1 MRSLILIFV
10 YLSKDI
16 SKRWLETPGAVLA
29 RVSIAVSLCLLFLL
43 MQAGFILA
51 ERAIEKKIESF
62 GINSMILRTSASANG
77 AFRPE
82 LSTLFEPLAEDG
94 LYFPFSFLFSLAE
107 LSNGE
112 KVRVVV
118 YGEDALPALS
128 EMIEGF
134 DHLQN
139 DVILLAHGYP
149 VSLIERV
156 RLKDNFFDSV
166 VVYPPAVLRFVTLSK
181 PVLFIPKSKIHA
193 IGLKDM
199 QESLFYLSDKPGK
212 LEGVIESMEALLEAE
227 GFERYNL
234 TSPVQWVGE
243 LKDLR
248 EARTRAQA
256 FGGVFVGMLVVLIFG
271 SIAVFEYRQNIFAT
285 ALFKSF
291 GLSSL
296 HLAARYLVESLLLL
310 GLAFCCAVE
319 LAKLIHEFVFV
330 LAGFDSE
337 LAALGRLNPY
347 LLSDQPVLLGI
358 LGVAGFVSVLP
369 VFLGLCKPVGKS
381 LG

>member
-1 MRSLILIFV
+1 MRSLILIVV

-16 SKRWLETPGAVLA
+16 SKRWFETPGAVLA

-51 ERAIEKKIESF
+51 EHAIEKKIESF
-62 GINSMILRTSASANG
+62 GINSMILRTSSPSNG
-77 AFRPE
+77 SLRPE
-82 LSTLFEPLAEDG
+82 LSTLFEPLAEEG
-94 LYFPFSFLFSLAE
+94 LYFPFSSLYSLAE

-112 KVRVVV
+112 KMRVIV

-128 EMIEGF
+128 EMIDGF
-134 DHLQN
+134 DQLQA
-139 DVILLAHGYP
+139 DAFLLAHGYP
-149 VSLIERV
+149 ESLIERV
-156 RLKDNFFDSV
+156 RLRDNFFDSV

-181 PVLFIPKSKIHA
+181 PVLFIPAAKIHA
-193 IGLKDM
+193 IGLNGM
-199 QESLFYLSDKPGK
+199 QESLFYVSDEPGE
-212 LEGVIESMEALLEAE
+212 LEQVIESMEAVLEAE
-227 GFERYNL
+227 GFQRYNL

-248 EARTRAQA
+248 QSRIKAQA
-256 FGGVFVGMLVVLIFG
+256 FGGVFVGLLVILIFG

-296 HLAARYLVESLLLL
+296 HLAVRYLLESLLLL
-310 GLAFCCAVE
+310 GIAFYSAIKLAE
-319 LAKLIHEFVFV
+319 LIHEFVFV

-337 LAALGRLNPY
+337 FVNLKLFNPY
-347 LLSDQPVLLGI
+347 VLSDQRVLLAI
-358 LGVAGFVSVLP
+358 LGVAGVVAVLP

>member
-1 MRSLILIFV
+1 MRSLILIAV

-29 RVSIAVSLCLLFLL
+29 RVSIAISLCLLFLL

-51 ERAIEKKIESF
+51 EHAIERKIESF
-62 GINSMILRTSASANG
+62 GINSMILRTSPPGSG
-77 AFRPE
+77 ALRPE
-82 LSTLFEPLAEDG
+82 LSTLFEPLAEEG
-94 LYFPFSFLFSLAE
+94 LYFPFSALFSLAE

-112 KVRVVV
+112 KVRVIV

-128 EMIEGF
+128 EMIDGF
-134 DHLQN
+134 DQLQA
-139 DVILLAHGYP
+139 DAFLLAYGYP
-149 VSLIERV
+149 ESLIERV
-156 RLKDNFFDSV
+156 RLGDNFFDSV
-166 VVYPPAVLRFVTLSK
+166 VVYPPPVLRFVTLSK
-181 PVLFIPKSKIHA
+181 PVLFIPASKIHA
-193 IGLKDM
+193 IGQKGM
-199 QESLFYLSDKPGK
+199 QESLFYVSDEPGK
-212 LEGVIESMEALLEAE
+212 LEQVIESMEAVLEEE
-227 GFERYNL
+227 GFQRYNL

-243 LKDLR
+243 LKELKH
-248 EARTRAQA
+248 TRIKAQA
-256 FGGVFVGMLVVLIFG
+256 FGGVFVGLLVILIFG

-291 GLSSL
+291 GLSSF
-296 HLAARYLVESLLLL
+296 HLAVRYLMESLLLL
-310 GLAFCCAVE
+310 GLAFYCAIE
-319 LAKLIHEFVFV
+319 LAELIHGFVFA

-337 LAALGRLNPY
+337 LVALSFVNPY
-347 LLSDQPVLLGI
+347 LLSDQRVLLGI

>member
-1 MRSLILIFV
+1 MRSLILIAV

-29 RVSIAVSLCLLFLL
+29 RVLIAVSLCLLFLL
-43 MQAGFILA
+43 MQAGFILG
-51 ERAIEKKIESF
+51 EKAIQKKIESF
-62 GINSMILRTSASANG
+62 GINSLILRTSPSGNG
-77 AFRPE
+77 SLRPE
-82 LSTLFEPLAEDG
+82 LSALFEPLAEEG

-128 EMIEGF
+128 EIIVGF
-134 DHLQN
+134 DRLPTN
-139 DVILLAHGYP
+139 AFLMAHGYP
-149 VSLIERV
+149 ESLIERV
-156 RLKDNFFDSV
+156 QLRDHFFDSV
-166 VVYPPAVLRFVTLSK
+166 VVDPHPVLRFVTLSK
-181 PVLFIPKSKIHA
+181 PVLFIPSSKIDA
-193 IGLKDM
+193 IGLKGM
-199 QESLFYLSDKPGK
+199 QESLFYVSDEPGK
-212 LEGVIESMEALLEAE
+212 LDQVIESMEAVLEEE
-227 GFERYNL
+227 GFQRYNL

-243 LKDLR
+243 LKELKQ
-248 EARTRAQA
+248 TRIKAQA
-256 FGGVFVGMLVVLIFG
+256 LGGAFVGLLVVLIFG

-291 GLSSL
+291 GLSSF
-296 HLAARYLVESLLLL
+296 HLAIRYLVESLLLL
-310 GLAFCCAVE
+310 GVAFYCAVL
-319 LAKLIHEFVFV
+319 LAEFTHEFVFV
-330 LAGFDSE
+330 LAGFDSGLVA
-337 LAALGRLNPY
+337 LARVNPY
-347 LLSDQPVLLGI
+347 QLSDQSVLLAI